1 VSANGAPIKLL
12 LQIAVEPEAG
22 IPAEERF
29 AAWVSQTLVLSGSE
43 FPPNACVTIR
53 IVDADESSTLNSRYR
68 DNSNPTNVLAFP
80 AGEPAVQLPAGADGE
95 DMEDM
100 EDMELGD
107 LVMCLDV
114 VSREAAEQHKQLEA
128 HFAHLAVH
136 GTLHLVGYDH
146 QADAEAEVMES
157 LETRILET
165 LGFDDPYNLIVAND
179 SQP

>member
-1 VSANGAPIKLL
+1 VSANGAPLKLL
-12 LQIAVEPEAG
+12 LQIAVESGAG

-43 FPPNACVTIR
+43 FPANACVTIR

-68 DNSNPTNVLAFP
+68 DKSNSTNVLAFA
-80 AGEPAVQLPAGADGE
+80 AGEPAVQLPAGE
-95 DMEDM
+95 DI
-100 EDMELGD
+100 ELGD

-146 QADAEAEVMES
+146 QEDAEAAVMES
-157 LETRILET
+157 LEKRILET
-165 LGFDDPYNLIVAND
+165 LGFDDPYSLTIAND